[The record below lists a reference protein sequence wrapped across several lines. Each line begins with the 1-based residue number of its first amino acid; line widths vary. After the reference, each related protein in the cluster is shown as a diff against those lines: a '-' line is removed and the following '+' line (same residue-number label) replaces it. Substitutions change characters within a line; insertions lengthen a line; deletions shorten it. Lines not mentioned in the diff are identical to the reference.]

1 MFGFVTA
8 NIKELSKEEL
18 ARYNAVYCGICRRI
32 RMQSSSLSRFGLRYD
47 MAFLALLLLSLY
59 EPEEKSGKKA
69 CEFHPLKPRP
79 WVDDPIIAYCAD
91 MNVAL
96 CYYKALD
103 DYHDEQKRFS
113 KTAIGIFEKSM
124 DRIVGHYPRQCKT
137 IDRVIHQLGELE
149 HANCADADLV
159 ASCFGE
165 LMGELLVYKE
175 DRWEETLRN
184 MGMSLGRFIY
194 LADAAIDY
202 RDDVKKGQYNP
213 YIAMGTGA
221 NWVRW
226 EEYLVLEMGRC
237 TDYYQRLPLLQDKK
251 ILDNILY
258 SGIWLAYRQKQRGER
273 KHNG

>member
-8 NIKELSKEEL
+8 NIKELSKEEI

-32 RMQSSSLSRFGLRYD
+32 RIQSSSASRFGLSYD

-59 EPEEKSGKKA
+59 EPEEKSGKRA
-69 CEFHPLKPRP
+69 CGFHPLNPRP

-91 MNVAL
+91 MNTAL

-103 DYHDEQKRFS
+103 DYRDEKKRFS
-113 KTAIGIFEKSM
+113 GRAIKIYEQSM
-124 DRIVGHYPRQCKT
+124 DRIFSHYPRQCKAM
-137 IDRVIHQLGELE
+137 DRVITQLGQLE
-149 HANCADADLV
+149 RAQCSDADLV

-165 LMGELLVYKE
+165 LMAELFVYKE
-175 DRWEETLRN
+175 DRWESTLRD

-202 RDDVKKGQYNP
+202 REDVKKGNYNP
-213 YIAMGTGA
+213 YIAMGTGT

-226 EEYLVLEMGRC
+226 EEYLVMEMGRC
-237 TDYYQRLPLLQDKK
+237 TDYYKRLPLVKDKK

-258 SGIWLAYRQKQRGER
+258 SGIWLSYRQKQRGER
-273 KHNG
+273 KRNG

>member
-8 NIKELSKEEL
+8 NIKELSKEEIS
-18 ARYNAVYCGICRRI
+18 RYNAVYCGICRRI
-32 RMQSSSLSRFGLRYD
+32 RLQSSSASRFGLSYD

-59 EPEEKSGKKA
+59 EPDEKSGKGA
-69 CEFHPLKPRP
+69 CGFHPLSPRP

-91 MNVAL
+91 MNTAL

-103 DYHDEQKRFS
+103 DYRDEKKLFS
-113 KTAIGIFEKSM
+113 GRAIKIYEKSI
-124 DRIVGHYPRQCKT
+124 DRIFSHYPRQCKAM
-137 IDRVIHQLGELE
+137 DRVITQLGQLE
-149 HANCADADLV
+149 KARCSDADLV

-165 LMGELLVYKE
+165 LMAELFVYTE
-175 DRWEETLRN
+175 DHWESTLRN

-202 RDDVKKGQYNP
+202 REDLKKRRYNP
-213 YIAMGTGA
+213 YIAMGTGT

-226 EEYLVLEMGRC
+226 EEYLVMEMGRC
-237 TDYYQRLPLLQDKK
+237 TDYYTRLPIVKDKK

-258 SGIWLAYRQKQRGER
+258 SGIWLSYRQKQRGER
-273 KHNG
+273 KHNV

>member
-8 NIKELSKEEL
+8 NVKELSKEEL
-18 ARYNAVYCGICRRI
+18 TRYNGVYCGICRRI
-32 RMQSSSLSRFGLRYD
+32 RIQSSGASRFGLSYD

-59 EPEEKSGKKA
+59 EPEERSGKGA
-69 CEFHPLKPRP
+69 CGFHPLNPRP

-103 DYHDEQKRFS
+103 DYRDEGKR
-113 KTAIGIFEKSM
+113 AARMAMGIYEKSM
-124 DRIVGHYPRQCKT
+124 DRIAGRYPRQCKA
-137 IDRVIHQLGELE
+137 IDRAIEELSRLE
-149 HANCADADLV
+149 NAQCDDADLV
-159 ASCFGE
+159 ASCFGKLMAE
-165 LMGELLVYKE
+165 LFVYKE
-175 DRWEETLRN
+175 DRWEQTLRN

-202 RDDVKKGQYNP
+202 RSDLKKGSYNP
-213 YIAMGTGA
+213 YIAMGTGV

-226 EEYLVLEMGRC
+226 EEYLVMEMGRC
-237 TDYYQRLPLLQDKK
+237 TDYYQRLPLIQDKK

-258 SGIWLAYRQKQRGER
+258 SGVWLSYRQKQRGER
-273 KHNG
+273 KRNG

>member
-8 NIKELSKEEL
+8 NIKELSKEEI
-18 ARYNAVYCGICRRI
+18 ARYNGVYCGICRRI
-32 RMQSSSLSRFGLRYD
+32 RMQSSGASRFGLSYD

-69 CEFHPLKPRP
+69 CGFHPLNPRP

-103 DYHDEQKRFS
+103 DYRDEG
-113 KTAIGIFEKSM
+113 KTAARMAMGIYEKSM
-124 DRIVGHYPRQCKT
+124 DRIAGRYPRQCKA
-137 IDRVIHQLGELE
+137 IDRAIEELSRLE
-149 HANCADADLV
+149 KAQCNDADLV
-159 ASCFGE
+159 ASRFGE
-165 LMGELLVYKE
+165 LMAELFVYKE
-175 DRWEETLRN
+175 DHWEQTLRN

-202 RDDVKKGQYNP
+202 RSDLKKGNYNP
-213 YIAMGTGA
+213 YIAMETGV

-226 EEYLVLEMGRC
+226 EEYLVMEMGRC
-237 TDYYQRLPLLQDKK
+237 TDYYQRLPLIQDKK

-258 SGIWLAYRQKQRGER
+258 SGVWLSYRQKQRGER